1 MKSITAQEISIIRT
15 AIDNIDKVINT
26 LAYVRDDNETEY
38 QISSL
43 VSVSIN
49 QMIRDVNTLNIIF
62 NAEIEENKS

>member
-1 MKSITAQEISIIRT
+1 MKAITAQEISIIRT
-15 AIDNIDKVINT
+15 AIDNFDKVVNT

-49 QMIRDVNTLNIIF
+49 QIIRDVNALNIIF
-62 NAEIEENKS
+62 NSEKAGD